1 MHGCD
6 HCLKNVEIYLLNM
19 PSMAFSINYLI
30 KNSVNKQYYLLKVAS
45 AFVFYTVQLENSIQ
59 FHLA

>member
-1 MHGCD
+1 
-6 HCLKNVEIYLLNM
+6 
-19 PSMAFSINYLI
+19 MAFSINYLI